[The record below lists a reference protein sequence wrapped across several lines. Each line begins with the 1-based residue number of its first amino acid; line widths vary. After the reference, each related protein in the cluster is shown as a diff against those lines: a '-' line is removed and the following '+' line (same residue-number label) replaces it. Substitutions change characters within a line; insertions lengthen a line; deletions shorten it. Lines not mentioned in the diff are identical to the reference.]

1 MSHVSKTAHTEVPI
15 SDVIANR
22 YSPRVY
28 DPTHTISDEEVLRLA
43 EAARWAPSG
52 NNGQPWR
59 FAFLKRED
67 ATFQVIAET
76 GLSGFNKSWAPR
88 ASLLVVAFADKFK
101 ADGSAIDRHA
111 SYFNNALATA
121 QIVLEAEALGLKS
134 HYMGGIDHEEILR
147 IFGIED
153 AWVTCVIS
161 VGALGDPAA
170 ASEVL
175 QQREAAP
182 RERKAL
188 TEIVVEAPSK

>member
-1 MSHVSKTAHTEVPI
+1 MTKIQKPAHTSVPI

-28 DPTHTISDEEVLRLA
+28 DPTHTISEQEVLRLA

-52 NNGQPWR
+52 NNSQPWR
-59 FAFLKRED
+59 FAFLKRDEP
-67 ATFQVIAET
+67 TFQAVADT
-76 GLSGFNKSWAPR
+76 GLSGFNKSWAPD
-88 ASLLVVAFADKFK
+88 ASLLVVAFADKVK
-101 ADGSAIDRHA
+101 ADGSEIDRHG

-121 QIVLEAEALGLKS
+121 QIVLEAEAIGLKS

-147 IFGIED
+147 IFDIDD

-161 VGALGDPAA
+161 IGAQGDPAD
-170 ASEVL
+170 ASQAL
-175 QQREAAP
+175 QEREAMP

-188 TEIVVEAPSK
+188 SEILVSAS

>member
-1 MSHVSKTAHTEVPI
+1 
-15 SDVIANR
+15 
-22 YSPRVY
+22 
-28 DPTHTISDEEVLRLA
+28 
-43 EAARWAPSG
+43 
-52 NNGQPWR
+52 
-59 FAFLKRED
+59 
-67 ATFQVIAET
+67 
-76 GLSGFNKSWAPR
+76 
-88 ASLLVVAFADKFK
+88 LVVAFADKLK

-170 ASEVL
+170 ASEAL

-188 TEIVVEAPSK
+188 SEILITAK

>member
-22 YSPRVY
+22 FSPRVY

-59 FAFLKRED
+59 FAFLKRDD
-67 ATFQVIAET
+67 ATFQLIAET
-76 GLSGFNKSWAPR
+76 CLSGFNKSWAPN

-101 ADGSAIDRHA
+101 SDGSAIDRHA

-134 HYMGGIDHEEILR
+134 HYMGGIEHEEILR

-170 ASEVL
+170 ASEAL

-188 TEIVVEAPSK
+188 SEILVSAS

>member
-1 MSHVSKTAHTEVPI
+1 MSHASKTAHTEVPI

-22 YSPRVY
+22 FSPRVY
-28 DPTHTISDEEVLRLA
+28 DPDHTISDEQVLRLA

-59 FAFLKRED
+59 FAFLKRDD
-67 ATFQVIAET
+67 ATFQLIAET
-76 GLSGFNKSWAPR
+76 CLSGFNKSWAPN

-134 HYMGGIDHEEILR
+134 HYMGGIEHEEILR

-170 ASEVL
+170 ASEAL

-188 TEIVVEAPSK
+188 SEILVSAS

>member
-1 MSHVSKTAHTEVPI
+1 MSHASKTAHTEVPI

-22 YSPRVY
+22 FSPRVY
-28 DPTHTISDEEVLRLA
+28 DRAHIISDDEVLRLA

-52 NNGQPWR
+52 NNSQPWR

-67 ATFQVIAET
+67 ATFKLIAET
-76 GLSGFNKSWAPR
+76 GLSGFNKSWAPD
-88 ASLLVVAFADKFK
+88 ASLLVVAFADKVK
-101 ADGSAIDRHA
+101 ADGSEIERHGA
-111 SYFNNALATA
+111 YFNNALATA
-121 QIVLEAEALGLKS
+121 QIVLEAEAIGLKS

-161 VGALGDPAA
+161 VGALGDPAG
-170 ASEVL
+170 ASETL

-182 RERKAL
+182 RERKPL
-188 TEIVVEAPSK
+188 SEILVSAS